1 MADGPPTWR
10 QGFDA
15 VERQVS
21 PRLESLVQSENF
33 AIAVGLAARVQ
44 RVVEGEMA
52 RNTRRVLHR
61 LNLPAGTDVTRILN
75 ELGQLRMQ
83 VRELSAELDDARA
96 ELAERDA
103 ETAPPPP
110 PKIVRATPAK
120 RRPRKAS

>member
-21 PRLESLVQSENF
+21 PRLESLVQSEQF

-44 RVVEGEMA
+44 RMFEGEMS

-103 ETAPPPP
+103 APAPAAPTT
-110 PKIVRATPAK
+110 IRRTTPAK